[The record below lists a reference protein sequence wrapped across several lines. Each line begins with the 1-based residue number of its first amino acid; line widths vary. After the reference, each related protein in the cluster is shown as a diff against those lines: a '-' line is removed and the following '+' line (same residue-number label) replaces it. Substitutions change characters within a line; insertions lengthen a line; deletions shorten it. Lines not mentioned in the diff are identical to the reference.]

1 MTNRIRIQIVGA
13 TGYAGGDLL
22 RLLLRHPHAEIVSLV
37 AADVDKPTDVGAI
50 WPDLLNTCSV
60 PIEPATGAVPEG
72 VDLSFMAT
80 PDKVAM
86 KLTPG
91 YLEKGIKVVDF
102 AADYRFKDTKLHDE
116 WYGGEHAS
124 PELCSEAAYGL
135 PELHRAEV
143 RKARLVG
150 NPGCYSTCGI
160 LGLYPAVKEG
170 VIDPASAIVTAASGV
185 TGAGKHPS
193 LAFHHPEVAEN
204 YRAYKIANHR
214 HGPEMEVVL
223 SEATGKEVRLTF
235 VPHLLPIRR
244 GILATIY
251 GERAKSIDLKE
262 IYSIYRD
269 TYAGEPFVR
278 VLHLGSTPQ
287 LQAVQLSNFCD
298 ISVHEDKRTN
308 RIIVLSALDNTG
320 KGASSQAIQ
329 NMNIM
334 AGFDEK
340 TGLWPGAL

>member
-1 MTNRIRIQIVGA
+1 
-13 TGYAGGDLL
+13 
-22 RLLLRHPHAEIVSLV
+22 
-37 AADVDKPTDVGAI
+37 
-50 WPDLLNTCSV
+50 
-60 PIEPATGAVPEG
+60 
-72 VDLSFMAT
+72 
-80 PDKVAM
+80 
-86 KLTPG
+86 
-91 YLEKGIKVVDF
+91 
-102 AADYRFKDTKLHDE
+102 
-116 WYGGEHAS
+116 
-124 PELCSEAAYGL
+124 
-135 PELHRAEV
+135 
-143 RKARLVG
+143 
-150 NPGCYSTCGI
+150 
-160 LGLYPAVKEG
+160 
-170 VIDPASAIVTAASGV
+170 
-185 TGAGKHPS
+185 
-193 LAFHHPEVAEN
+193 
-204 YRAYKIANHR
+204 
-214 HGPEMEVVL
+214 MEVVL

-269 TYAGEPFVR
+269 TYAGEPFIR
-278 VLHLGSTPQ
+278 VLPLGSTPQ

-298 ISVHEDKRTN
+298 ISVHEDKRTD

>member
-1 MTNRIRIQIVGA
+1 MTERIRIQIVGA

-22 RLLLRHPHAEIVSLV
+22 HLLLRHPHVEIVSLI
-37 AADVDKPTDVGAI
+37 AADVDTATDVGVI
-50 WPDLLNTCSV
+50 WPDLLNVCRV
-60 PIEPATGAVPEG
+60 PVEPATGAVPDG
-72 VDLSFMAT
+72 VDLAFMAT

-102 AADYRFKDTKLHDE
+102 AADYRFKNVQLHDE
-116 WYGGEHAS
+116 IYGGEHGS
-124 PELCSEAAYGL
+124 PDLCSEAVYGL
-135 PELHRAEV
+135 PELYRAQIAQ
-143 RKARLVG
+143 ARLVG

-160 LGLYPAVKEG
+160 LGLYPAIKEG
-170 VIDPASAIVTAASGV
+170 IIEPTGSVVSASSGV

-204 YRAYKIANHR
+204 YRAYKVASHR
-214 HGPEMEVVL
+214 HGPEIEDILGRMIE
-223 SEATGKEVRLTF
+223 KEVRLTF

-251 GERAKSIDLKE
+251 GERATSIDLKE
-262 IYSIYRD
+262 IYSVYRD
-269 TYAGEPFVR
+269 VYAGEPFIR
-278 VLHLGSTPQ
+278 VLPLDSTPQ

-298 ISVHEDKRTN
+298 ISVHEDRRNGK
-308 RIIVLSALDNTG
+308 IIILSALDNTG
-320 KGASSQAIQ
+320 KGASSQAVQ
-329 NMNIM
+329 NLNVM

-340 TGLWPGAL
+340 TGLWPTSL